1 MNSWRI
7 WLSYHEPPAPPG
19 HEAMWRRR
27 FPVTVEAPDLK
38 TAFGLAVRTARESF
52 APDKYAVTV
61 LGFEDRGPLP
71 APAPEAAAGDP
82 AAPEAAAG
90 DPAAPGAAAGDPAA
104 PGAAAGDPAAP
115 GAPRLQAPQPSPV
128 SFDPRSF
135 SVTMGQPSPQS

>member
-1 MNSWRI
+1 MNRWRI

-38 TAFGLAVRTARESF
+38 TAFGLAVRSAWESF

-82 AAPEAAAG
+82 AAP
-90 DPAAPGAAAGDPAA
+90 
-104 PGAAAGDPAAP
+104 
-115 GAPRLQAPQPSPV
+115 GAPRLQTPPPSPV
-128 SFDPRSF
+128 SFDPRSI